1 MRERFCFDYSTPD
14 RKRTEQKMKTRR
26 EDRRLTNISM
36 RTTIDNEKKY
46 AKLGKRIL
54 TEFRSF
60 VEKSNDQANPE
71 LLKQ

>member
-1 MRERFCFDYSTPD
+1 
-14 RKRTEQKMKTRR
+14 
-26 EDRRLTNISM
+26 M

-60 VEKSNDQANPE
+60 VEKANDQANPE

>member
-1 MRERFCFDYSTPD
+1 
-14 RKRTEQKMKTRR
+14 MKTRR

-46 AKLGKRIL
+46 TKLGKRIL

-60 VEKSNDQANPE
+60 VEKANDQAIAE